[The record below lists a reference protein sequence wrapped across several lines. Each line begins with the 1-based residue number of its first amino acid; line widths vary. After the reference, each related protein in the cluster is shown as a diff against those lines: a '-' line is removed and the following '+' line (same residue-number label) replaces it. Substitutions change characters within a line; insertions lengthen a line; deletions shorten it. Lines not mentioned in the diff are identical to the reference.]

1 MSGLKIKVLET
12 GTYTVQE
19 DIVKVVE
26 VYDFATL
33 GDVIR
38 TSLATK
44 AASLLVSTA
53 ASTWT
58 EVDNSAAVDGQVLT
72 FNSALPK
79 KMGFAAQAS
88 GAVLLTNRSG
98 SAVAAGDVVIIDSA
112 NASSFKTTTTQQ
124 DPLVI
129 GVVSATIANGDAGM
143 VTVGN
148 TTTVKVTGN
157 VAIGAQL
164 ITSTS
169 AKYAMQNT
177 GSQTGVFG
185 IALSAYVGGAT
196 GTVTVLLF
204 PEMLLP
210 RVTVIPSLFERDTR
224 ITGGAS
230 TSATTRRTLVVTP
243 ALSTIAVNIAG
254 ALRTIPASTS
264 LDLDTAGNWDSATYA
279 TAANRAGKDFY
290 LYACENSGAS
300 APLLILSAN
309 ATAPSSGTT
318 PRKIGGFHCLCVNVG
333 TIANHTLT
341 GYIVGD
347 ILPQSVWDLKW
358 KPKNITPEG
367 MVYSP
372 SANIWVDIYLLNSS
386 YTSTYAT
393 GAGALVS
400 TNWMNFVDGVG
411 SVGKRLLRDF
421 EFQLIAS
428 GGNEQTNIAGSAWV
442 ASRGGHVNT
451 ASRRMISNIGC
462 EDCAGLI
469 WQWLDEQS
477 YWYAAPSEGWFTT
490 EGSKGQMYL
499 QSSRGDVKL
508 LAGFYWGGGAA
519 CGSRARNT
527 FNFRWGA
534 DASIGARAGV
544 EPG

>member
-1 MSGLKIKVLET
+1 MADSKITALTAVTTPVDADIMPIVTDIATMAVTKKVTWANLKATLKTYFDTLYINLAKAAAADVAT
-12 GTYTVQE
+12 GTDDAKYVT
-19 DIVKVVE
+19 
-26 VYDFATL
+26 A
-33 GDVIR
+33 
-38 TSLATK
+38 K
-44 AASLLVSTA
+44 AIKDSVN
-53 ASTWT
+53 
-58 EVDNSAAVDGQVLT
+58 VPN
-72 FNSALPK
+72 
-79 KMGFAAQAS
+79 
-88 GAVLLTNRSG
+88 
-98 SAVAAGDVVIIDSA
+98 VAPS
-112 NASSFKTTTTQQ
+112 
-124 DPLVI
+124 
-129 GVVSATIANGDAGM
+129 
-143 VTVGN
+143 TVGN
-148 TTTVKVTGN
+148 VM
-157 VAIGAQL
+157 
-164 ITSTS
+164 TSTGS
-169 AKYAMQNT
+169 AWA
-177 GSQTGVFG
+177 S
-185 IALSAYVGGAT
+185 SAPAAS
-196 GTVTVLLF
+196 VL
-204 PEMLLP
+204 
-210 RVTVIPSLFERDTR
+210 PSLFERDTR

-243 ALSTIAVNIAG
+243 ASSTIVVNIAG

-264 LDLDTAGNWDSATYA
+264 LDLDTSGNWDSATYA

-290 LYACENSGAS
+290 LYACENGGAS
-300 APLLILSAN
+300 APLLKLSLN
-309 ATAPSSGTT
+309 STAPASGTT
-318 PRKIGGFHCLCVNVG
+318 PRKVGGFHCLCVNVG
-333 TIANHTLT
+333 TIAGHTLT

-442 ASRGGHVNT
+442 TSRGGHVDT

-477 YWYAAPSEGWFTT
+477 YWYAAPAEGWLTT

-508 LAGFYWGGGAA
+508 LAGGDWGVGAG
-519 CGSRARNT
+519 CGSRSRFA
-527 FNFRWGA
+527 FFYRWAAGS
-534 DASIGARAGV
+534 SIGGRAGV

>member
-1 MSGLKIKVLET
+1 MTTSGGLTLTISKTLNGISVERKVLGILRVSDFNVRGVPVKASAAEVT
-12 GTYTVQE
+12 AGTDDAKFVTAKGILDSVN
-19 DIVKVVE
+19 VPNV
-26 VYDFATL
+26 AP
-33 GDVIR
+33 GPSGNSM
-38 TSLATK
+38 TSNGLEW
-44 AASLLVSTA
+44 V
-53 ASTWT
+53 
-58 EVDNSAAVDGQVLT
+58 SAAVSIVL
-72 FNSALPK
+72 
-79 KMGFAAQAS
+79 
-88 GAVLLTNRSG
+88 
-98 SAVAAGDVVIIDSA
+98 
-112 NASSFKTTTTQQ
+112 
-124 DPLVI
+124 
-129 GVVSATIANGDAGM
+129 
-143 VTVGN
+143 
-148 TTTVKVTGN
+148 
-157 VAIGAQL
+157 
-164 ITSTS
+164 
-169 AKYAMQNT
+169 
-177 GSQTGVFG
+177 
-185 IALSAYVGGAT
+185 
-196 GTVTVLLF
+196 
-204 PEMLLP
+204 
-210 RVTVIPSLFERDTR
+210 PSLFERDTR

-243 ALSTIAVNIAG
+243 ASSTIAINVNG

-264 LDLDTAGNWDSATYA
+264 LDLNTAGNWDSASYA
-279 TAANRAGKDFY
+279 TAANRAGKNIY
-290 LYACENSGAS
+290 LYACENGGAS

-309 ATAPSSGTT
+309 ATAPASGTT
-318 PRKIGGFHCLCVNVG
+318 PRRVGGFHCLCVDVG
-333 TIANHTLT
+333 TIAGHTLT

-400 TNWMNFVDGVG
+400 IDWMAFVDGAG

-421 EFQLIAS
+421 EFQLVAA

-442 ASRGGHVNT
+442 TSRGGHVDT

-477 YWYAAPSEGWFTT
+477 YWYAAPAEGWFAT

-499 QSSRGDVKL
+499 QSSRGDAKF
-508 LAGFYWGGGAA
+508 LAGGEWDNGVH
-519 CGSRARNT
+519 CGSRSRNAYHY
-527 FNFRWGA
+527 RWNA
-534 DASIGARAGV
+534 DASIGARAGA